1 MPFKLSLRKI
11 IISIILVAV
20 FVVIFGL
27 IFGFKTFVNFKIDQF
42 VANYKAPPQV
52 VSVAKAE
59 SATWTPYIEATGYT
73 QAINGVQV
81 TPQTSGQVVAIHFKS
96 GQLVTK
102 GQVLVSLDP
111 RVAKAQLDNAVA
123 AVKLAEIDYKRQ
135 SRLYKQNAVSQS
147 TLDGAIATLQE
158 DRAQVAQFKTQLA
171 YKTIRA
177 PFSGRIGVRVINIG
191 QYLQPGDNIAS
202 LQSLSPI
209 YLNFTIPEQ
218 QISQLYLGQTVQ
230 LTVGTFPGVKFSG
243 KITALDSNVSSDT
256 RGLMVQATLPNND
269 PKHLLFPGM
278 FSIVHVLLPQ
288 QNHVVVV
295 PQQAINYTL
304 YGDSVFTVQ
313 TRKDKKGKTETYAKL
328 TYVKTGTVR
337 GKMVQVTSGL
347 KVGEKIVTEGLVKLQ
362 DGTPIVISKQKDD
375 NNQPISNQS

>member
-27 IFGFKTFVNFKIDQF
+27 TFGFKTFVNFKIDQF

>member
-1 MPFKLSLRKI
+1 MPFKLSLRRI
-11 IISIILVAV
+11 IIGAILVAV

-27 IFGFKTFVNFKIDQF
+27 IFGFKAFVNFKVDQF
-42 VANYKAPPQV
+42 FANYKAPPQV

-59 SATWTPYIEATGYT
+59 AATWTPYIEATGYT

-81 TPQTSGQVVAIHFKS
+81 TPQTSGQVIAIHFKS

-147 TLDGAIATLQE
+147 TLDTAIATLQE
-158 DRAQVAQFKTQLA
+158 DRAQVAQYKTQLA

-209 YLNFTIPEQ
+209 YINFTIPEQ

-304 YGDSVFTVQ
+304 YGDSVFTVH

-328 TYVKTGTVR
+328 TYVKTGAVR
-337 GKMVQVTSGL
+337 DKMVQVTSGL
-347 KVGEKIVTEGLVKLQ
+347 KAGEQIVTEGLVKLQ
-362 DGTPIVISKQKDD
+362 DGTTIVISKQKDD
-375 NNQPISNQS
+375 NSQPISNQS